1 MAKRVWAKI
10 NGEFNKFLKAY
21 GYLCGSNNTIP
32 LSNFKKLGL
41 SQPICDVLQNM
52 GFEQPTAIQEKSIPM
67 LLENNPTDFIGLAQT
82 GTGKTAAFG
91 LPLIDLIDSNNPATQ
106 ALIMAP
112 TRELGQQTAEQLVNF
127 SKGNKAVNVEVVYGG
142 ADIRAQMKALKKP
155 TQIVVA
161 TPGRL
166 LDLIKRKAI
175 KLENVEYVVLDE
187 ADEMLNMGFKEDI
200 DEILS
205 HTKEE
210 RVTWLFSATMPR
222 EIRRLVK
229 TYMKD
234 PLEVAVDADQKSNKD
249 IAHQY
254 VITKSDNKISALK
267 RFLDIQP
274 DMKGIMFCR
283 TKMDTQEI
291 ADELSKQGY
300 SVEALHG
307 DLSQRQRDTVM
318 KRFKTRTMQLLI
330 ATDVAARGIDVNDL
344 THVFH
349 HKLPDQLES
358 YTHRSGRTGRA
369 GNKGIS
375 MAFINPRE
383 GRKITDIERK
393 MSITFEKVTIPTIDQ
408 LKVNRLNTWASL
420 ILNTKVDEKADEI
433 LKSLRKQFEDLSKE
447 DLLKRLITSQLD
459 HLMVQGGGAD
469 DLNEGQGQGR
479 ERVRDKDSRSGRER
493 QSRTKDGANRYF
505 INVGTMD
512 GITDADL
519 IHFISDVTGIGRR
532 LFTELSV
539 QKNCSFFN
547 VDAKHDNDLGKDFE
561 HIEVEG
567 RPIRVNRDEEGRP
580 SGRSKPRNRS
590 DRGSSSGRSNYSG
603 NSSGRR
609 SSGGGSRGRRR

>member
-1 MAKRVWAKI
+1 M
-10 NGEFNKFLKAY
+10 
-21 GYLCGSNNTIP
+21 
-32 LSNFKKLGL
+32 SNFKELGL
-41 SQPICDVLQNM
+41 SQPICDVLQKM
-52 GFEQPTAIQEKSIPM
+52 GFEKPTAIQEKAIPM

-91 LPLIDLIDSNNPATQ
+91 LPLIDLIDADNSSTQ

-112 TRELGQQTAEQLVNF
+112 TRELGQQTAQQLVTF
-127 SKGNKAVNVEVVYGG
+127 SKSKKGVNVEVVYGG
-142 ADIRAQMKALKKP
+142 ADIRAQMKALRRP

-175 KLENVEYVVLDE
+175 NLENVEYVVLDE
-187 ADEMLNMGFKEDI
+187 ADEMLNMGFKDDI

-205 HTKEE
+205 HTLDN

-234 PLEVAVDADQKSNKD
+234 PLEVAVDAEQKSNKD

-254 VITKSDNKISALK
+254 VVTKADNKISALK

-291 ADELSKQGY
+291 ADDLSKQGY
-300 SVEALHG
+300 SVAALHG
-307 DLSQRQRDTVM
+307 DLSQNQRDTVM
-318 KRFKTRTMQLLI
+318 RHFKTRSMQLLV

-393 MSITFEKVTIPTIDQ
+393 MSITFEKVTIPTIDE
-408 LKVNRLNTWASL
+408 LKVKRLNNWASL
-420 ILNTKVDEKADEI
+420 ILNTTVDEKADDI
-433 LKSLRKQFEDLSKE
+433 LASLQGRFEGLSKE
-447 DLLKRLITSQLD
+447 DLLKRLITTQLD

-479 ERVRDKDSRSGRER
+479 DRDRDGRSRDRDGGPKHER
-493 QSRTKDGANRYF
+493 QSRTKEGTNRYF
-505 INVGTMD
+505 INIGTMD
-512 GITDADL
+512 GVTDADL
-519 IHFISDVTGIGRR
+519 IHFISDVTGVGRR
-532 LFTELSV
+532 LFTDLSI

-547 VDAKHDNDLGKDFE
+547 VDAKHDDDLSKRFDD
-561 HIEVEG
+561 IEVEG
-567 RPIRVNRDEEGRP
+567 RSIRVNRDEEGRSSARP
-580 SGRSKPRNRS
+580 NPRNRN
-590 DRGSSSGRSNYSG
+590 DRSGGNRSNYSG
-603 NSSGRR
+603 NSSNRR
-609 SSGGGSRGRRR
+609 SSGGSGSRGRRR

>member
-1 MAKRVWAKI
+1 M
-10 NGEFNKFLKAY
+10 
-21 GYLCGSNNTIP
+21 
-32 LSNFKKLGL
+32 SNFKELGL

-52 GFEQPTAIQEKSIPM
+52 GFEKPTAIQEKAIPM

-91 LPLIDLIDSNNPATQ
+91 LPLIDLIDANNSSTQ

-112 TRELGQQTAEQLVNF
+112 TRELGQQTAQQLVTF
-127 SKGNKAVNVEVVYGG
+127 SKSKKGVNVEVVYGG
-142 ADIRAQMKALKKP
+142 ADIRAQMKALRRP

-175 KLENVEYVVLDE
+175 NLENVEYVVLDE
-187 ADEMLNMGFKEDI
+187 ADEMLNMGFKDDI

-205 HTKEE
+205 HTLEN

-234 PLEVAVDADQKSNKD
+234 PLEVAVDAEQKSNKD

-254 VITKSDNKISALK
+254 VVTKADNKISALK

-291 ADELSKQGY
+291 ADDLSKQGY
-300 SVEALHG
+300 SVAALHG
-307 DLSQRQRDTVM
+307 DLSQNQRDTVM
-318 KRFKTRTMQLLI
+318 RHFKTRSMQLLV

-393 MSITFEKVTIPTIDQ
+393 MSITFEKVTIPTIDE
-408 LKVNRLNTWASL
+408 LKVKRLNNWASL
-420 ILNTKVDEKADEI
+420 ILNTTVDEKADDI
-433 LKSLRKQFEDLSKE
+433 LASLQGRFEGLSKE
-447 DLLKRLITSQLD
+447 DLLKRLITTQLD

-469 DLNEGQGQGR
+469 DLNEGQGQGQG
-479 ERVRDKDSRSGRER
+479 RDRDRDGRSRDRDAGPKHER
-493 QSRTKDGANRYF
+493 QSRTKEGTNRYF
-505 INVGTMD
+505 INIGTMD
-512 GITDADL
+512 GVTDADL
-519 IHFISDVTGIGRR
+519 IHFISDITGVGRR
-532 LFTELSV
+532 LFTDLSI

-547 VDAKHDNDLGKDFE
+547 VDAKHDDDLSKRFDD
-561 HIEVEG
+561 IEVEG
-567 RPIRVNRDEEGRP
+567 RSIRVNRDEEGRSSARP
-580 SGRSKPRNRS
+580 NPRNRN
-590 DRGSSSGRSNYSG
+590 DRSGGNRSNYSG
-603 NSSGRR
+603 NSSSRR
-609 SSGGGSRGRRR
+609 SSGGSGSRGRRR

>member
-1 MAKRVWAKI
+1 M
-10 NGEFNKFLKAY
+10 
-21 GYLCGSNNTIP
+21 
-32 LSNFKKLGL
+32 SNFKELGL

-52 GFEQPTAIQEKSIPM
+52 GFEKPTAIQEKAIPM

-91 LPLIDLIDSNNPATQ
+91 LPLIDLIDADDSSTQ

-112 TRELGQQTAEQLVNF
+112 TRELGQQTAQQLVAF
-127 SKGNKAVNVEVVYGG
+127 SKSKKGVNVEVVYGG
-142 ADIRAQMKALKKP
+142 ADIRAQMKALRRP

-175 KLENVEYVVLDE
+175 NLQNVEYVVLDE
-187 ADEMLNMGFKEDI
+187 ADEMLNMGFKDDI

-205 HTKEE
+205 HTLDN

-234 PLEVAVDADQKSNKD
+234 PLEVAVDAEQKSNKD

-254 VITKSDNKISALK
+254 VVTKSDNKISALK

-291 ADELSKQGY
+291 ADELSKNGY

-318 KRFKTRTMQLLI
+318 RHFKTRTMQLLV

-393 MSITFEKVTIPTIDQ
+393 MNITFEKVTIPTIDQ
-408 LKVNRLNTWASL
+408 LKVNRLNNWASL
-420 ILNTKVDEKADEI
+420 ILSTKVDDKAEEI
-433 LKSLRKQFEDLSKE
+433 LNSLQGQFADLSKE
-447 DLLKRLITSQLD
+447 DLLKRLITTQLD

-479 ERVRDKDSRSGRER
+479 DRDSRDRSERRER
-493 QSRTKDGANRYF
+493 PSNRTKEGANRYF

-519 IHFISDVTGIGRR
+519 IHFLSDVTGVGRK
-532 LFTELSV
+532 LFSDLSI

-547 VDAKHDNDLGKDFE
+547 VDSKHDDGLSKHFND
-561 HIEVEG
+561 IEVEG
-567 RPIRVNRDEEGRP
+567 RSIRVNKDEEGRSSRP
-580 SGRSKPRNRS
+580 KPRNRS
-590 DRGSSSGRSNYSG
+590 DRGDRGGSGRSNYSG
-603 NSSGRR
+603 GGSSGRR

>member
-1 MAKRVWAKI
+1 M
-10 NGEFNKFLKAY
+10 
-21 GYLCGSNNTIP
+21 
-32 LSNFKKLGL
+32 SNFKELGL

-52 GFEQPTAIQEKSIPM
+52 GFEKPTAIQEKAIPM

-91 LPLIDLIDSNNPATQ
+91 LPLIDLIDANNSSTQ

-112 TRELGQQTAEQLVNF
+112 TRELGQQTAQQLVTF
-127 SKGNKAVNVEVVYGG
+127 SKSKKGVNVEVVYGG
-142 ADIRAQMKALKKP
+142 VDIRAQMKALRRP

-175 KLENVEYVVLDE
+175 NLENVEYVVLDE
-187 ADEMLNMGFKEDI
+187 ADEMLNMGFKDDI

-205 HTKEE
+205 HTLEN

-234 PLEVAVDADQKSNKD
+234 PLEVAVDAEQKSNKD

-254 VITKSDNKISALK
+254 VVTKADNKISALK

-291 ADELSKQGY
+291 ADDLSKQGY
-300 SVEALHG
+300 SVAALHG
-307 DLSQRQRDTVM
+307 DLSQNQRDTVM
-318 KRFKTRTMQLLI
+318 RHFKTRSMQLLV

-393 MSITFEKVTIPTIDQ
+393 MSITFEKVTIPTIDE
-408 LKVNRLNTWASL
+408 LKVKRLNNWASL
-420 ILNTKVDEKADEI
+420 ILNTTVDEKADDI
-433 LKSLRKQFEDLSKE
+433 LASLQGRFEGLSKE
-447 DLLKRLITSQLD
+447 DLLKRLITTQLD

-469 DLNEGQGQGR
+469 DLNEGQGQGQG
-479 ERVRDKDSRSGRER
+479 RDRDRDGRSRDRDAGPKHER
-493 QSRTKDGANRYF
+493 QSRTKEGTNRYF
-505 INVGTMD
+505 INIGTMD
-512 GITDADL
+512 GVTDADL
-519 IHFISDVTGIGRR
+519 IHFISDITGVGRR
-532 LFTELSV
+532 LFTDLSI

-547 VDAKHDNDLGKDFE
+547 VDAKHDDDLSKRFDD
-561 HIEVEG
+561 IEVEG
-567 RPIRVNRDEEGRP
+567 RSIRVNRDEEGRSSARP
-580 SGRSKPRNRS
+580 NPRNRN
-590 DRGSSSGRSNYSG
+590 DRSGGNRSNYSG
-603 NSSGRR
+603 NSSSRR
-609 SSGGGSRGRRR
+609 SSGGSGSRGRRR